1 MFVGNI
7 YKCDKA
13 LLHNTSGKAI
23 THQAKLSSI
32 SKCEAPNVISVVI
45 SFTDPLSVTLQIAL
59 EMQTIFMTPD
69 LLAHQVRKVA
79 LELLMQR
86 IRHECFLFIYP
97 SAYFILY

>member
-1 MFVGNI
+1 MAIFTNVI
-7 YKCDKA
+7 KHYY
-13 LLHNTSGKAI
+13 I

-69 LLAHQVRKVA
+69 LLAHQVGKVA

-86 IRHECFLFIYP
+86 IRHDFSVHATKVYNL
-97 SAYFILY
+97 